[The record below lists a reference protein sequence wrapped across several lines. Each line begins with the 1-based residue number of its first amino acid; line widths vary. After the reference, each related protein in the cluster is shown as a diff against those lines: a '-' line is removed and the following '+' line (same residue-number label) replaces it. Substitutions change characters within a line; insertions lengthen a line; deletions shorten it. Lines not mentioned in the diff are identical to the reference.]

1 MSKKKK
7 QPGKVDASPPD
18 AQEGK
23 DQGVVHSQGLVALL
37 LWQRSGAWGHSAP
50 GDEKSGAII
59 STLECLEAL
68 LTNNN
73 AQPHQQFASSTCHFC
88 GKTGHT
94 MVHGTCLKMEH
105 MIQQSKICHNA
116 EGKIILPSGAM
127 IPNYFSKWLY
137 MEGIKE
143 WHRLNLG
150 QIVTGR
156 LSSNANPDPDQVTM
170 QQSLIHKVMQQDVA
184 MGQVL
189 SKEEHIEAL
198 EHELFALRQLSE
210 MFNGVKVPHMAYQP
224 ANNTPKV
231 TPLISNTSVTNSP
244 SNSALVPAAKPADKG
259 KTPERFITNKQL
271 PIAKEPVAQPPVHLF
286 SSISSCYALPA
297 NRNFA
302 APNRFNEGT
311 YQTMPPIYNIEQP
324 KAVFE
329 WVLSTKV
336 MVSVD
341 KLCLVSEDIRNQFR
355 TAITPRQLVG
365 ASANTVQDT

>member
-1 MSKKKK
+1 
-7 QPGKVDASPPD
+7 
-18 AQEGK
+18 
-23 DQGVVHSQGLVALL
+23 
-37 LWQRSGAWGHSAP
+37 
-50 GDEKSGAII
+50 
-59 STLECLEAL
+59 
-68 LTNNN
+68 
-73 AQPHQQFASSTCHFC
+73 
-88 GKTGHT
+88 
-94 MVHGTCLKMEH
+94 
-105 MIQQSKICHNA
+105 
-116 EGKIILPSGAM
+116 M

-365 ASANTVQDT
+365 ASANTVQDTRSNAATTNRLTLDKAQLASVNSIETYIDLLPLGEEPVVLTVAKDSQSLQSIMMLIDNHKEIECITDSGSQIISMSAKIANDLDLSYDPIIILNMQSANGTMD